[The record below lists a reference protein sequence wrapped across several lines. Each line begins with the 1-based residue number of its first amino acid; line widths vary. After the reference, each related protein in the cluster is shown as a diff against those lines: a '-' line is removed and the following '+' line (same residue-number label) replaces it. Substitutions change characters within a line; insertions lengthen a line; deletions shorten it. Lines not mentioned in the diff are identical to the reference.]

1 MKWFTLLTFISCLM
15 GSTIEDQEKP
25 TVNCLQ
31 GVELELM
38 EVTGTVT
45 ITAND
50 LDHGSSDNQTKY
62 KHLKFSFSSNKHD
75 ILRTFDCSD
84 TGKKRIKFWVTDQ
97 AGNQSYGET
106 FLIIK
111 DPNKVCGV
119 TIRSVGLACS
129 KADSES

>member
-1 MKWFTLLTFISCLM
+1 M
-15 GSTIEDQEKP
+15 GSMVEDQEKP
-25 TVNCLQ
+25 TVNCHQ
-31 GVELELM
+31 GMELELM

-50 LDHGSSDNQTKY
+50 LDQGSSDNQTKY

-129 KADSES
+129 KADSEH